1 MNTFQ
6 KNFSLT
12 IIKAIILT
20 IIVVGVIASLSSCGR
35 IADKN
40 RVVTNEWRATVLKTG
55 RTLTVKNTDSLLV
68 VSGDTVT
75 VYYNE
80 SRGGKTS
87 YYYIANIPE
96 PGIDTT
102 LMEMYIDLKD
112 TIYEP
117 FESWNVRLE
126 RRIVK

>member
-6 KNFSLT
+6 KDLALNM
-12 IIKAIILT
+12 IKAIIIT
-20 IIVVGVIASLSSCGR
+20 FIVMVGLISLSSCER
-35 IADKN
+35 VADRN
-40 RVVTNEWRATVLKTG
+40 TRYVNEWRATVLKTG

-80 SRGGKTS
+80 FRGGKTS
-87 YYYIANIPE
+87 YYYIANVPE
-96 PGIDTT
+96 PAIDTT
-102 LMEMYIDLKD
+102 SMEMYIDGKD

-126 RRIVK
+126 RRIVR